1 MSTAGA
7 SVLSLTVNVS
17 LSDEVVDQERK
28 HFVCE
33 RPNVQ
38 KCHLVLQWLLL
49 LHIMF

>member
-17 LSDEVVDQERK
+17 LSDEVVDQE